1 MPRCSTIQ
9 RQIRLALGPLMVLDE
24 LCSDPIQRIMDFLQI
39 RTISMRN
46 DSKYR
51 CRVCGFR
58 SEDPPWGQDEGTPL
72 YDFCICCGVEHG
84 YQDSSI
90 DGARRYRDTWIEG
103 GAKWEIPGAK
113 PDGWNLDEQL
123 RHIPTEF
130 Q

>member
-58 SEDPPWGQDEGTPL
+58 SEDPPWGQDEQVTVTVHLTVPASL
-72 YDFCICCGVEHG
+72 TVHLIRAVC
-84 YQDSSI
+84 
-90 DGARRYRDTWIEG
+90 
-103 GAKWEIPGAK
+103 
-113 PDGWNLDEQL
+113 
-123 RHIPTEF
+123 
-130 Q
+130 